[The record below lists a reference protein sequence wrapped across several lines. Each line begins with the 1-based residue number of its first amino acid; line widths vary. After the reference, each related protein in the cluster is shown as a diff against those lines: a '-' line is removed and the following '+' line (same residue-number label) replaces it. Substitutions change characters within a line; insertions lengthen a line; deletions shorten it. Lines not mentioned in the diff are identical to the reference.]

1 MIWGWMSITQAWT
14 LKPAY
19 ERNLAGGKL
28 MVGIFVVILAIG
40 EIIIYWGLSSGRNP
54 TEYLETAI
62 TFLIL
67 LPLAGYFVIQAITKG
82 RKALEA
88 FVNSTADLMKS
99 WACIGPLVETGGY
112 EAVCEFSNGCF
123 VQCVF
128 GALSVRKGSKGGI
141 LRVFK
146 FVKGPET
153 VSSAPIIK
161 VKNDRKTLKTTRL
174 PSSEKDFDS
183 WRESETSWKR
193 LVSMDEFI
201 RSWVTAHLGWTTFRF
216 SEPSPGAILH
226 EPVVLCNDLYL
237 RSPNHEGEWLK
248 GKAIG
253 VALNYVEPINGEEIK
268 DFYELTITAADKI
281 IEHVKE
287 AI

>member
-1 MIWGWMSITQAWT
+1 
-14 LKPAY
+14 
-19 ERNLAGGKL
+19 
-28 MVGIFVVILAIG
+28 MVGILVVILAIG

-54 TEYLETAI
+54 MEYLGTAI

-67 LPLAGYFVIQAITKG
+67 LPVASYFVIQAVARGK
-82 RKALEA
+82 KALEA

-128 GALSVRKGSKGGI
+128 GALTVRKGSKGGI

-146 FVKGPET
+146 FVRGPET

-161 VKNDRKTLKTTRL
+161 VKNDKRTLKTTAL

-183 WRESETSWKR
+183 WRNSETSWKR
-193 LVSMDEFI
+193 LVSMDEFV
-201 RSWVTAHLGWTTFRF
+201 RSWVAAHLGWTTFRF
-216 SEPSPGAILH
+216 SEPSPGTILH
-226 EPVVLCNDLYL
+226 APVVLCHDLYL
-237 RSPNHEGEWLK
+237 RSPKHEGEWIK

-253 VALNYVEPINGEEIK
+253 VALNYVEPVDVQEIK
-268 DFYELTITAADKI
+268 DFYNWTITTADKI
-281 IEHVKE
+281 IEHIKE